1 MSASEA
7 RQVHEQSDDY
17 IIQAA
22 IILKRMVP
30 SSSFS
35 NEMALVCA
43 GAEYR
48 RAMRPDFVLKLK
60 IALEFAIPRKYINN
74 NNPFNKSVIFVICL

>member
-30 SSSFS
+30 SPSFS

-43 GAEYR
+43 GAEY
-48 RAMRPDFVLKLK
+48 
-60 IALEFAIPRKYINN
+60 
-74 NNPFNKSVIFVICL
+74 